1 MRQNKAR
8 LVISW
13 VLGLGFAAV
22 ALAGAPAKGGKVQ
35 ETAIL
40 AGGCFW
46 GMEDLIRRQRGVI
59 ETDVGYAGGV
69 IPDARYEQ
77 VKTGRTGH
85 AEAVKV
91 VFDPTVLSY
100 EDLLE
105 FFFKI
110 HDPTTVNRQGN
121 DVGTQYRSAIFY
133 ASDAQRAT
141 AEKVKAK
148 VDASGA
154 WKRPAVTVIEPAGD
168 FWPAEGYHQDYLLK
182 NPGGY
187 TCHFVRKLEFD

>member
-1 MRQNKAR
+1 MRHKTAT
-8 LVISW
+8 LVIGLA
-13 VLGLGFAAV
+13 LGLGLTAA
-22 ALAGAPAKGGKVQ
+22 ALADTPAKGGKVK

-46 GMEDLIRRQRGVI
+46 GMEDLIRRQRGVLDT
-59 ETDVGYAGGV
+59 EVGYSGGV
-69 IPDARYEQ
+69 ISDARYDQ

-85 AEAVKV
+85 AEAVRV
-91 VFDPTVLSY
+91 SFDPTVLSY

-133 ASDAQRAT
+133 ADDAQRAT

-154 WKRPAVTVIEPAGD
+154 WKRPVVTVIEPAGD

-187 TCHFVRKLEFD
+187 TCHFVRKIEFE